1 MPLVALWN
9 VLYKDKNIVD
19 DIQIVIRKHNRR
31 SEGGR
36 EDGSETNDDK
46 VGLLTS
52 AIMEE
57 ELDDPDNLPV

>member
-31 SEGGR
+31 SEGR